1 MVVSEVVRSM
11 VFLFIPEVMRS
22 MVNLTVAMRLVVNLT
37 IAAMRLVN
45 TSVRLV
51 NRLVNAG
58 VRSMRFVDKLLF
70 AVAVNKVRFPWGVAL
85 NVRLVL
91 NLTGVRTAVRSVDAL
106 SRCGLRRHAL
116 FSAAGAAA
124 RLLAGFAAAGTAAG
138 SSILMRVV
146 SIETTFVKASLLGFV
161 IIEAASLGSVC
172 IETAA
177 GSVLIER
184 AALGS
189 VIVEAAASRLVVIE
203 AAASWL
209 VVIEAAALG
218 LVSVIATVRVGSVG
232 ILDLV
237 DNVDR
242 LDRLKFVLSLT
253 VGSGLLLGPRVL
265 EASVRTS
272 VVLGSLSSG
281 N

>member
-1 MVVSEVVRSM
+1 MGLLS
-11 VFLFIPEVMRS
+11 
-22 MVNLTVAMRLVVNLT
+22 VAVRLVVNLT

-203 AAASWL
+203 AAA
-209 VVIEAAALG
+209 LG